1 MTRRHHVKGHG
12 RDAQPFAARGPAPE
26 APRLGCRQPTALGY
40 RHHMARA
47 SVTHRHEVGERKAL
61 ALVLALVLGF
71 AGVEALTGLA
81 AGSLALLA
89 DAAHMLS
96 DALALGLALFAA
108 WLARRPATP
117 QRSFG
122 WRRAE
127 VMAALANALVLVAL
141 GVAIVWSAID
151 RLSDPPGVTGGW
163 VLAAGFAGLVVN
175 LVAVRVL
182 HGAGSGLNVRAATL
196 HVLADLASSA
206 GVVVAGVVVIT
217 TGWAYADPIAA
228 ILIGVLVVASTGGV
242 LRETV
247 GVLLEGAPAGMDA
260 REVGAA
266 IAATDGV
273 VGVHDLHLWTITSG
287 FPALSAH
294 VLVEAGADCHAI
306 RRELEALLR
315 DRFGLSHTTLQVEH
329 APGLIELTR

>member
-1 MTRRHHVKGHG
+1 V
-12 RDAQPFAARGPAPE
+12 
-26 APRLGCRQPTALGY
+26 
-40 RHHMARA
+40 
-47 SVTHRHEVGERKAL
+47 
-61 ALVLALVLGF
+61 LVVAF
-71 AGVEALTGLA
+71 AGLEVVAGLA

-96 DALALGLALFAA
+96 DGLALGLALFAA
-108 WLARRPATP
+108 WLGGRPATP
-117 QRSFG
+117 ERSFG

-127 VMAALANALVLVAL
+127 VLAALLNAVALVGL
-141 GVAIVWSAID
+141 GAWIVWEAVG

-163 VLAAGFAGLVVN
+163 VLAAGVAGLAVN
-175 LVAVRVL
+175 VAAARVL
-182 HGAGSGLNVRAATL
+182 HGAGSGLNVRAAML

-206 GVVVAGVVVIT
+206 GVVVAGVVVLA
-217 TGWAYADPIAA
+217 TGWAAADPVAGL
-228 ILIGVLVVASTGGV
+228 LIGILVVISTVGV

-260 REVGAA
+260 RAVGAA
-266 IAATDGV
+266 IASSPGV

-294 VLVEAGADCHAI
+294 VLVAAGADCHAI

-315 DRFGLSHTTLQVEH
+315 DEYDVTHTTLQVEH
-329 APGLIELTR
+329 APGLIKLAR

>member
-1 MTRRHHVKGHG
+1 MHAHRR
-12 RDAQPFAARGPAPE
+12 E
-26 APRLGCRQPTALGY
+26 
-40 RHHMARA
+40 
-47 SVTHRHEVGERKAL
+47 SKAL
-61 ALVLALVLGF
+61 ATALVLVLGF
-71 AGVEALTGLA
+71 AGVEAAAGLA

-96 DALALGLALFAA
+96 DTLALGLALFAA
-108 WLARRPATP
+108 WLAHRPATP
-117 QRSFG
+117 ERSFG

-127 VMAALANALVLVAL
+127 VLAALANALVLVAL
-141 GVAIVWSAID
+141 GAWIVWAAIG

-163 VLAAGFAGLVVN
+163 VLGTGVAGLLVN
-175 LVAVRVL
+175 LAAARVL
-182 HGAGSGLNVRAATL
+182 HAAGSGLNVRAAML
-196 HVLADLASSA
+196 HVLADLASSV
-206 GVVVAGVVVIT
+206 GVVVAGLVVLA

-228 ILIGVLVVASTGGV
+228 ILIGLLVVLSTAGV

-266 IAATDGV
+266 IAATGGV

-294 VLVEAGADCHAI
+294 VLVAAGADCHAI
-306 RRELEALLR
+306 RRELEVLLR
-315 DRFGLSHTTLQVEH
+315 DRFAVTHTTLQVEH
-329 APGLIELTR
+329 APGLIKLAR

>member
-1 MTRRHHVKGHG
+1 M
-12 RDAQPFAARGPAPE
+12 APAN
-26 APRLGCRQPTALGY
+26 
-40 RHHMARA
+40 
-47 SVTHRHEVGERKAL
+47 HRHELGERRAL

-71 AGVEALTGLA
+71 AGVEAVIGVA

-108 WLARRPATP
+108 WLAQRPATP
-117 QRSFG
+117 ERSFG

-127 VMAALANALVLVAL
+127 VLAALANALVLVVL
-141 GVAIVWSAID
+141 GGWIVWAAIG

-163 VLAAGFAGLVVN
+163 VLAAGVAGLVVN
-175 LVAVRVL
+175 LVAARIL
-182 HGAGSGLNVRAATL
+182 HGAGSGLNVRAAML
-196 HVLADLASSA
+196 HLLADLASSA
-206 GVVVAGVVVIT
+206 GVVVAGLVVLA

-228 ILIGVLVVASTGGV
+228 IVIGVLVVASTFGV
-242 LRETV
+242 LRETI
-247 GVLLEGAPAGMDA
+247 GVLLEGSPAGMDA

-266 IAATDGV
+266 IASTKGV

-306 RRELEALLR
+306 RRDLEVLLR
-315 DRFGLSHTTLQVEH
+315 DRFEVTHTTLQVEH
-329 APGLIELTR
+329 APGLIKLAR

>member
-1 MTRRHHVKGHG
+1 MRN
-12 RDAQPFAARGPAPE
+12 PPARLPPN
-26 APRLGCRQPTALGY
+26 PPALGY
-40 RHHMARA
+40 RQHMARG
-47 SVTHRHEVGERKAL
+47 SVTHRHEVGERQAL

-127 VMAALANALVLVAL
+127 VLAALANALVLVAL

-175 LVAVRVL
+175 LVAARVL
-182 HGAGSGLNVRAATL
+182 HGAGSGLNVRAAML
-196 HVLADLASSA
+196 HVLADLASSV

-217 TGWAYADPIAA
+217 TDWAYADPIAA
-228 ILIGVLVVASTGGV
+228 ILIGVLVIASTGGV
-242 LRETV
+242 LRETM

-260 REVGAA
+260 REVSAA

-315 DRFGLSHTTLQVEH
+315 DRFGLTHTTLQVEH

>member
-1 MTRRHHVKGHG
+1 MTNAPG
-12 RDAQPFAARGPAPE
+12 RALAV
-26 APRLGCRQPTALGY
+26 ALG
-40 RHHMARA
+40 
-47 SVTHRHEVGERKAL
+47 
-61 ALVLALVLGF
+61 LVLAF
-71 AGVEALTGLA
+71 AGVEVVAGVL

-96 DALALGLALFAA
+96 DSLALGLALFAA
-108 WLARRPATP
+108 WLAHRPATP
-117 QRSFG
+117 ERSFG

-127 VMAALANALVLVAL
+127 VLAALANALVLVAL
-141 GVAIVWSAID
+141 GAWIVWEAVG

-163 VLAAGFAGLVVN
+163 VLAAGVAGLLVN
-175 LVAVRVL
+175 LAAARVL
-182 HGAGSGLNVRAATL
+182 HGAGSGLNVRAAML

-206 GVVVAGVVVIT
+206 GVVVAGLVVLA
-217 TGWAYADPIAA
+217 TGWAYADPLAA
-228 ILIGVLVVASTGGV
+228 ILIGLLVVLSTAGV

-266 IAATDGV
+266 IASTDGV

-294 VLVEAGADCHAI
+294 VLVAAGADCHAI

-315 DRFGLSHTTLQVEH
+315 DRFELTHTTLQVEH
-329 APGLIELTR
+329 APGLIDVTAGSISRTPRAR

>member
-1 MTRRHHVKGHG
+1 
-12 RDAQPFAARGPAPE
+12 
-26 APRLGCRQPTALGY
+26 
-40 RHHMARA
+40 MARA
-47 SVTHRHEVGERKAL
+47 NHHHEPGDRRAL
-61 ALVLALVLGF
+61 AIVLALVLGF

-81 AGSLALLA
+81 ADSLALLA

-127 VMAALANALVLVAL
+127 VLAALVNALVLVGIGA
-141 GVAIVWSAID
+141 AIVWAAVG
-151 RLSDPPGVTGGW
+151 RLSDPPTVLGGW
-163 VLAAGFAGLVVN
+163 VLAAGAAGLVVN
-175 LVAVRVL
+175 LVAARVL
-182 HGAGSGLNVRAATL
+182 HGAGSGLNVRAAML

-206 GVVVAGVVVIT
+206 GVVLAGLIVLA
-217 TGWAYADPIAA
+217 TGWEYADPIAA
-228 ILIGVLVVASTGGV
+228 IVIGLLVIASTAGV

-247 GVLLEGAPAGMDA
+247 GVLLEGAPEGMDA

-266 IAATDGV
+266 IASTEGV

-306 RRELEALLR
+306 RRQLEVVLR
-315 DRFGLSHTTLQVEH
+315 ERFGLSHTTLQVEH
-329 APGLIELTR
+329 APGLIKLAR